1 MSHSRC
7 WQQCWAV
14 ILMAGQIGGCT
25 AWRPETVSPAEVVA
39 REKPSVVRVQYEDE
53 QHEVLYQPEVR
64 GDSLLGR
71 SEPDAR
77 QAHRAMALA
86 DRTSIATRHVSGGR
100 TTGLVLGLVG
110 IGAVVGFVI
119 AIDNM
124 DLGFD
129 NRSEERR
136 VG

>member
-1 MSHSRC
+1 MSHTRC
-7 WQQCWAV
+7 WKQCWAV
-14 ILMAGQIGGCT
+14 MLMAGQIGGCT
-25 AWRPETVSPAEVVA
+25 GWRLETVSPAEVIA
-39 REKPSVVRVQYEDE
+39 RDKPSVVRVQYEDE

-64 GDSLLGR
+64 GDSLVGR
-71 SEPDAR
+71 SEPGAR
-77 QAHRAMALA
+77 EADRTVALA
-86 DRTSIATRHVSGGR
+86 DVTSVATRHVSGGR

-129 NRSEERR
+129 NW
-136 VG
+136 GQ